1 MMDKD
6 KSIKLT
12 EKQKQLIA
20 LLKNSSDEMV
30 ISMLIDLKDQSEFYF
45 LNTLLEMIND
55 ENSEMLK
62 TALVEFVSDIKLQAA
77 VPILTQYVKES
88 FPSKDVL
95 SIVTACWQSR
105 LDFSNHLD
113 PFFHILITGD
123 YIIAF
128 EAFTVIENSMD
139 GLSSDELSNYM
150 ATVKKGI
157 SKSNRDKQL
166 LLLEM
171 ISILDKTRRAAL

>member
-1 MMDKD
+1 MMEKD
-6 KSIKLT
+6 MSTKLN

-20 LLKNSSDEMV
+20 LLKNSSDELV
-30 ISMLIDLKDQSEFYF
+30 ISMLMDLKDRSEFYF

-62 TALVEFVSDIKLQAA
+62 NALIEFVSNIKLQAA
-77 VPILTQYVKES
+77 VPILTEYINES
-88 FPSKDVL
+88 YPSKDVI
-95 SIVTACWQSR
+95 SIITACWQSR
-105 LDFSNHLD
+105 LDFSKHLN
-113 PFFHILITGD
+113 PFFHILINGE

-128 EAFTVIENSMD
+128 EAFTVIENSLE
-139 GLSSDELSNYM
+139 GLSPDELSNYM
-150 ATVKKGI
+150 ATVKRGI